1 MKNKNLGCL
10 KNFVYLCNVFLN
22 TWLIET
28 TKRYARL
35 ADGNVRNFQWTARTV
50 YRFARIAWAGYSF
63 SVQGNSHSLR
73 QKKWQIS
80 ATLLRTINCPK
91 SVLVG
96 RWLLEWLWLNWSF
109 LLPHLKMKS
118 FKSLSICR
126 YMQKNLLPLLA
137 TSLLTDSTSISKR
150 MVAMSLWYLNQK
162 MTMLFRIASSNSSAM
177 SLLTSKF
184 VITQISN
191 LAIFVIWLLR
201 KRLSQL
207 ANEENS
213 FTCGFNTCHVKF
225 YCKSQ

>member
-96 RWLLEWLWLNWSF
+96 RRLLGMAMAEIKFPVTALENERF
-109 LLPHLKMKS
+109 
-118 FKSLSICR
+118 
-126 YMQKNLLPLLA
+126 QVVV
-137 TSLLTDSTSISKR
+137 D
-150 MVAMSLWYLNQK
+150 MSLYAK
-162 MTMLFRIASSNSSAM
+162 E
-177 SLLTSKF
+177 SLVATCYKFTDRFYIHQQTDGGNVDVVFESKDGNAVSDSIVKQF
-184 VITQISN
+184 C
-191 LAIFVIWLLR
+191 
-201 KRLSQL
+201 
-207 ANEENS
+207 NELIDHQVR
-213 FTCGFNTCHVKF
+213 FNTNQQFGHIRDLIVEEAFKPVS
-225 YCKSQ
+225 KWRK